1 MFDRFLDFLKELPGN
16 GLRERGEKFSDD
28 DPRLAAAALMF
39 HIMDADGDVREVERA
54 KLSAML
60 SQKYGL
66 KGDALKQLIRA
77 AEEADQESISLSDFT
92 SVLKRHLDYQ
102 ARLDFIVLMWNIV
115 YADGVASEVEA
126 DVMWRVADLIGI
138 KAQDRDQIE
147 AQVHAGNKAV
157 PKALPKE

>member
-1 MFDRFLDFLKELPGN
+1 MFDRLLDFLKELPGQ
-16 GLRERGEKFSDD
+16 GAREGTRDRAEKFSDD
-28 DPRLAAAALMF
+28 DPKLAAAALMF
-39 HIMDADGDVREVERA
+39 HIMDADGDAREVERA

-102 ARLDFIVLMWNIV
+102 ARLDFIALMWDLV
-115 YADGVASEVEA
+115 YADGIASEVEV

-138 KAQDRDQIE
+138 KATDRDQIE
-147 AQVHAGNKAV
+147 ARVQAGNKAA
-157 PKALPKE
+157 PEA